1 MVMVCNVMGLLYF
14 EFVVDF
20 EWISWIVVVEEMV
33 FNCMLVLGF
42 RLFEE
47 VVSFIKKFG
56 VIVLFG
62 LDVFMLY
69 DIYGFLIEF
78 MLEMVVE
85 IGLQVD
91 EIGFCELMVEQCCC
105 VKVDVVVCKYVY
117 VDLSVYCELV
127 DVGVIEFIG
136 FDELCFQVWILG
148 IFVDG
153 KWVLV
158 VVYGVVGGVGEGQC
172 VEFVLD
178 CILFYVELGGQIVD
192 EGIISGIGF
201 SEVVWVVVID
211 VQKIVKMFWVY

>member
-1 MVMVCNVMGLLYF
+1 MYNVYEIDLFRLVIDIVVRVVVCVYDVGNYEDDVWYCIIVDYSCIVVILIGDGVSFGNDGCGYVLCWLLCWVICFVKLLGIDVVIVGDLMVMVCNVMGLLYF

-85 IGLQVD
+85 IGL
-91 EIGFCELMVEQCCC
+91 
-105 VKVDVVVCKYVY
+105 
-117 VDLSVYCELV
+117 
-127 DVGVIEFIG
+127 
-136 FDELCFQVWILG
+136 
-148 IFVDG
+148 
-153 KWVLV
+153 
-158 VVYGVVGGVGEGQC
+158 
-172 VEFVLD
+172 
-178 CILFYVELGGQIVD
+178 
-192 EGIISGIGF
+192 
-201 SEVVWVVVID
+201 
-211 VQKIVKMFWVY
+211 